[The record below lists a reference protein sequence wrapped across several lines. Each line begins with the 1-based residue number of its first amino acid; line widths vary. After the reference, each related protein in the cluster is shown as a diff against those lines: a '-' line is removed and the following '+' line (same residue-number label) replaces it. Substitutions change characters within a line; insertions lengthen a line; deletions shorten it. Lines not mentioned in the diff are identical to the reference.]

1 MYLCTLGVVPV
12 IWLPLHLRHSLR
24 NTPMW
29 TSSNVTWMLHAML
42 RLDTLYLPCEHLQ
55 CSLPMPS
62 HCNIGLHSF
71 LSKVVQRWIK
81 WKVPIKSKVLIQV
94 LLTHYNLI
102 FLFSVPSRACFGN
115 MLAPLIQRFLVRG
128 GPLMVI
134 QLQQGAL
141 QMVLIGRERE
151 YQISILSSECFWA

>member
-1 MYLCTLGVVPV
+1 
-12 IWLPLHLRHSLR
+12 
-24 NTPMW
+24 
-29 TSSNVTWMLHAML
+29 
-42 RLDTLYLPCEHLQ
+42 
-55 CSLPMPS
+55 
-62 HCNIGLHSF
+62 
-71 LSKVVQRWIK
+71 
-81 WKVPIKSKVLIQV
+81 
-94 LLTHYNLI
+94 
-102 FLFSVPSRACFGN
+102 